1 MSNEKFLEEILY
13 SAHKSGVFNQFM
25 DEVDRK
31 IRSGSNITT
40 HDAAPV
46 VYHDFKNRGLIQE

>member
-25 DEVDRK
+25 EEIDVNIK
-31 IRSGSNITT
+31 SGLSFNT
-40 HDAAPV
+40 HDAAPK
-46 VYHDFKNRGLIQE
+46 VYHDFKNRGLIQD